1 MPFNQQV
8 HISGNQHLRIP
19 QRDGW
24 GAIREHYARA
34 GADRKVGLVLPV
46 GCGKSGLITLTPFAI
61 QARRA
66 LVIAPGTKIRDQ
78 LAADLRSS
86 SDTNFYERCGV
97 LSATQDFPEVA
108 VIASCIAMLRSRIFS
123 SSRGKTTAG

>member
-8 HISGNQHLRIP
+8 HISGNQHLRIS

-66 LVIAPGTKIRDQ
+66 LVIAPGTKTAISWPPTYVPVAIQ
-78 LAADLRSS
+78 ISMSAAACCRPLR
-86 SDTNFYERCGV
+86 T
-97 LSATQDFPEVA
+97 
-108 VIASCIAMLRSRIFS
+108 SRKS
-123 SSRGKTTAG
+123 Q